1 MSALQGCVDTDD
13 RIKVAIA
20 NDTVVALEVLCSV
33 IAMEPAYELI
43 WTAKN
48 GTEAVR
54 LCQQQ
59 PPDLVLMALLMPGLD
74 GVAATQRIMATA
86 PCAILLVTDSVHGN
100 ASNVFKAM
108 GCGALDVVSTP
119 AVTIL
124 TALDRGAVSTAAAQ
138 PLLAKMATLV
148 SFIGK
153 SGRLASRSDPE
164 GPARARD
171 EPSAVPELIV
181 MGASTGGPKALAT
194 VLGQL
199 PVRFKAAIVV
209 VQHIDR
215 QFAPGLVGWLNQQT
229 PLSVTLAQKGDRPQ
243 VGKVLIAKAD
253 HHLMMQGDLTL
264 TYGPSEVVTP
274 YCPSVDVFFKS
285 VAEHWPHAGK
295 AVLLTGMGRDGAA
308 GLGALREAHW
318 QTIAESEES
327 CVVYGMPRAAVAC
340 GAASDV
346 LAIAAIAP
354 ALLVHRHG

>member
-1 MSALQGCVDTDD
+1 MSALQAPANADD

-20 NDTVVALEVLCSV
+20 NDTVIALEVLRRV

-48 GTEAVR
+48 GTDAVR

-59 PPDLVLMALLMPGLD
+59 PPDLVLMDLLMPGLN
-74 GVAATQRIMATA
+74 GVEATRQIMATA
-86 PCAILLVTDSVHGN
+86 PCAILLVTASVNRN

-119 AVTIL
+119 TVRAS
-124 TALDRGAVSTAAAQ
+124 AQGAVSTAAAR
-138 PLLAKMATLV
+138 PLLAKMATLA

-153 SGRLASRSDPE
+153 SGRLESRSKRE
-164 GPARARD
+164 GLSREQAEPPAL
-171 EPSAVPELIV
+171 PELIV

-199 PVRFKAAIVV
+199 PVRFKSAIVV

-215 QFAPGLVGWLNQQT
+215 QFALGLVDWLNQQT
-229 PLSVTLAQKGDRPQ
+229 PLPVALAQKGDRPQ
-243 VGKVLIAKAD
+243 AGKVLIAKAE
-253 HHLMMQGDLTL
+253 HHLMMRGDRTL
-264 TYGPSEVVTP
+264 TYSLSNLATP

-285 VAEHWPHAGK
+285 VAEHWPQAGK
-295 AVLLTGMGRDGAA
+295 ALLLTGMGRDGAA

-327 CVVYGMPRAAVAC
+327 CVVYGMPRAAVDC

-346 LAIAAIAP
+346 LAISEIAP
-354 ALLVHRHG
+354 ALLIHRHR